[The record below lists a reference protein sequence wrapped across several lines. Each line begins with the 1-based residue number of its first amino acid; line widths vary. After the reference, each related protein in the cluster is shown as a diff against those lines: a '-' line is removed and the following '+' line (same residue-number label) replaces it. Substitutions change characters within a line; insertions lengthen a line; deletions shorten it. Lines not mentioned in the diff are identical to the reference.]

1 MPSDFIISVTESSF
15 EYDVIA
21 YSQNTPV
28 VVDFWAD
35 WCKPCRVLTPLLEKL
50 ANEAEGEFRLA
61 KVDVDANPSLALRFS
76 VRTIPTVI
84 AFSQG
89 RRVSDFAGVIP
100 EKLIRD
106 FIAKILPPQPSD
118 LLAQKGNSLLAAG
131 DVTSAEEAFLEALEL
146 NDQHPASLLGI
157 MKVSLLKGQS
167 SDAMQI
173 YRAFPASQEYN
184 AAEQLVPLIKAM
196 EDFRGNKLPEETDLD
211 AAFVNSLRLAARGN
225 IFASIDG
232 LLDVLR
238 QDKRYRKDR
247 AKQTILGL
255 LELLDPEGEQTRKY
269 RSELAAILF

>member
-1 MPSDFIISVTESSF
+1 MPSDFIVSVNESSF

-21 YSQNTPV
+21 YSQNVPV
-28 VVDFWAD
+28 IVDFWAD
-35 WCKPCRVLTPLLEKL
+35 WCKPCRILTPLLEKL
-50 ANEAEGEFRLA
+50 ANEAEGGFRLA
-61 KVDVDANPSLALRFS
+61 KVDVDANPNLALRFS

-100 EKLIRD
+100 EHLVRE
-106 FIAKILPPQPSD
+106 FINKILPPQPSD

-131 DVTSAEEAFLEALEL
+131 DVTAAEEAFLEALEL
-146 NDQHPASLLGI
+146 NDQHPTSLLGI

-167 SDAMQI
+167 ADAMQI
-173 YRAFPASQEYN
+173 YKTFPASQEYN

-196 EDFRGNKLPEETDLD
+196 EDFRGNKLPAETDLD
-211 AAFVNSLRLAARGN
+211 AAFVNSLRLASRGN

-247 AKQTILGL
+247 AKLVILGL

>member
-21 YSQNTPV
+21 YSQNKPV
-28 VVDFWAD
+28 VVDFWAE
-35 WCKPCRVLTPLLEKL
+35 WCKPCRILTPLLEKL
-50 ANEAEGEFRLA
+50 ALEAEGEFRLA
-61 KVDVDANPSLALRFS
+61 KVDVDANPNLALRFS

-89 RRVSDFAGVIP
+89 RKVSDFAGVIP
-100 EKLIRD
+100 EPLVRD
-106 FIAKILPPQPSD
+106 FINKILPPQPSD
-118 LLAQKGNSLLAAG
+118 LLAQKGNSLLASG
-131 DVTSAEEAFLEALEL
+131 DLTAAEEAFLEALEL

-157 MKVSLLKGQS
+157 MKVCLLKGQS
-167 SDAMQI
+167 ADAMQI
-173 YRAFPASQEYN
+173 YKAFPASQEYN

-196 EDFRGNKLPEETDLD
+196 EDFRNNKLPLETDLD
-211 AAFVNSLRLAARGN
+211 AAFSNSLRLAARGN
-225 IFASIDG
+225 ILASIDG

-247 AKQTILGL
+247 AKQVILGL
-255 LELLDPEGEQTRKY
+255 LELLDPEADQTRKY

>member
-21 YSQNTPV
+21 YSQNKPV

-35 WCKPCRVLTPLLEKL
+35 WCKPCLILTPLLEKL
-50 ANEAEGEFRLA
+50 AFEADGEFRLA
-61 KVDVDANPSLALRFS
+61 KVDVDANPNLALRFS

-100 EKLIRD
+100 EHLIRD
-106 FIAKILPPQPSD
+106 FINKILPPQPSD

-131 DVTSAEEAFLEALEL
+131 DVTAAEEAFIEALEL

-167 SDAMQI
+167 ANAMQI
-173 YRAFPASQEYN
+173 YKAFPASQEYN

-196 EDFRGNKLPEETDLD
+196 EDFRNNKLPMESDLD
-211 AAFVNSLRLAARGN
+211 TAFSNSLRLASRSN

-247 AKQTILGL
+247 AKHVILGL

>member
-1 MPSDFIISVTESSF
+1 MPSDFIVSVNESSF

-21 YSQNTPV
+21 YSQNVPV
-28 VVDFWAD
+28 IVDFWAD
-35 WCKPCRVLTPLLEKL
+35 WCKPCRILTPLLEKL
-50 ANEAEGEFRLA
+50 ANEAEGGFRLA
-61 KVDVDANPSLALRFS
+61 KVDVDANPNLALRFS

-100 EKLIRD
+100 EHLVRE
-106 FIAKILPPQPSD
+106 FINKILPPQPSD

-131 DVTSAEEAFLEALEL
+131 DVTAAEEAFLEALEL
-146 NDQHPASLLGI
+146 NDQHPTSLLGI

-167 SDAMQI
+167 ADAMQI

-196 EDFRGNKLPEETDLD
+196 EDFRGNKLPAETDLD
-211 AAFVNSLRLAARGN
+211 AAFVNSLRLASRGN

-247 AKQTILGL
+247 AKLVILGL